1 MKMFYAI
8 DVGNTNIKVG
18 IIEGDKIITT
28 FRINSQ
34 VVHTTDEYGLM
45 LKGIPQMQGID
56 VSRAEGAIIS
66 SVVPKVMQS
75 LHNALVKYLN
85 INPIIVGPGIKTGIK
100 LTSANPREVG
110 ADRLVDVVAGYTK
123 YGGPLL
129 VIDFG
134 TATTY
139 NLVTENGT
147 FSVGITA
154 PGVKISAKALWEDA
168 AKLPE
173 IEIKKPDS
181 ILATETVSSMQ
192 AGLIYGQIGATKY
205 IIEQVKKE
213 MGYDTLKVVATGGMG
228 SVICPEID
236 EIEYYDINLTI
247 DGLRILYEKNR

>member
-1 MKMFYAI
+1 MFFAI

-18 IIEGDKIITT
+18 IFDGKNLITT
-28 FRINSQ
+28 FRMNSQ
-34 VVHTTDEYGLM
+34 IVHTTDEYGLM
-45 LKGIPQMQGID
+45 LKQIPEVQGID
-56 VSRAEGAIIS
+56 ISQIEGAIIS
-66 SVVPKVMQS
+66 SVVPKVMEQ
-75 LHNALVKYLN
+75 LHNAIVKYFG
-85 INPIIVGPGIKTGIK
+85 IKPIIVGPGIKTGIK
-100 LTSANPREVG
+100 LTSSNPKEVG
-110 ADRLVDVVAGYTK
+110 ADRLVDVVSGYEK

-139 NLVTENGT
+139 NLVTADGS

-173 IEIKKPDS
+173 IEIKKPSS
-181 ILATETVSSMQ
+181 ILATETVTSMQ

-213 MGYDTLKVVATGGMG
+213 MGYDNLKVVATGGMG
-228 SVICPEID
+228 SIISPEVEEID
-236 EIEYYDINLTI
+236 YYDINLTI
-247 DGLRILYEKNR
+247 DGLRILYEKNTK

>member
-1 MKMFYAI
+1 MFFTI

-18 IIEGDKIITT
+18 VFDGKELKTT

-34 VVHTTDEYGLM
+34 ITHTTDEYGMM
-45 LKGIPQMQGID
+45 LKQIPELQGID
-56 VSRAEGAIIS
+56 VKNIKGAIIS
-66 SVVPKVMQS
+66 SVVPNVMES
-75 LHNALVKYLN
+75 LNNALVKYFS
-85 INPIIVGPGIKTGIK
+85 IKPIIVGPGIKTGIK
-100 LTSANPREVG
+100 LTSSNPKEVG
-110 ADRLVDVVAGYTK
+110 ADRLVDVVSGYEK

-139 NLVTENGT
+139 NLVTEDGT

-154 PGVKISAKALWEDA
+154 PGVKISAKALWEDT

-213 MGYDTLKVVATGGMG
+213 MGYDSMKVVATGGMG
-228 SVICPEID
+228 TIISPEVEEID
-236 EIEYYDINLTI
+236 YYDINLTI
-247 DGLRILYEKNR
+247 DGLRILYEKNAK

>member
-1 MKMFYAI
+1 MFFAI

-18 IIEGDKIITT
+18 IFDGKNLITT
-28 FRINSQ
+28 FRMNSQ
-34 VVHTTDEYGLM
+34 IVHTTDEYGLM
-45 LKGIPQMQGID
+45 LKQIPEVQGID
-56 VSRAEGAIIS
+56 LTKIEGAIIS
-66 SVVPKVMQS
+66 SVVPKVMES
-75 LHNALVKYLN
+75 LHNAIVKYFG
-85 INPIIVGPGIKTGIK
+85 IKPIIVGPGIKTGIK
-100 LTSANPREVG
+100 LTSSNPKEVG
-110 ADRLVDVVAGYTK
+110 ADRLVDVVSGYEK

-139 NLVTENGT
+139 NLVTADGS

-173 IEIKKPDS
+173 IEIKKPSS
-181 ILATETVSSMQ
+181 ILATETVTSMQ

-213 MGYDTLKVVATGGMG
+213 MGYDKLKVVATGGMG
-228 SVICPEID
+228 SIISPEVEEID
-236 EIEYYDINLTI
+236 YYDINLTI
-247 DGLRILYEKNR
+247 DGLRILYEKNTK

>member
-1 MKMFYAI
+1 MFFAI
-8 DVGNTNIKVG
+8 DVGNTNIKIG
-18 IIEGDKIITT
+18 IFDGKNLITT
-28 FRINSQ
+28 FRMNSQ
-34 VVHTTDEYGLM
+34 IVHTTDEYGLM
-45 LKGIPQMQGID
+45 LKQIPEVQGID
-56 VSRAEGAIIS
+56 LTKIEGAIIS
-66 SVVPKVMQS
+66 SVVPKVMES
-75 LHNALVKYLN
+75 LHNAIVKYFG
-85 INPIIVGPGIKTGIK
+85 IKPIIVGPGIKTGIK
-100 LTSANPREVG
+100 LTSSNPKEVG
-110 ADRLVDVVAGYTK
+110 ADRLVDVVSGYEK

-139 NLVTENGT
+139 NLVTADGS

-173 IEIKKPDS
+173 IEIKKPSS

-213 MGYDTLKVVATGGMG
+213 MGYDNLKVVATGGMG
-228 SVICPEID
+228 SIISPEVEEID
-236 EIEYYDINLTI
+236 YYDINLTI
-247 DGLRILYEKNR
+247 DGLRILYEKNTK

>member
-1 MKMFYAI
+1 MFFAI

-18 IIEGDKIITT
+18 IFDGKKLITT
-28 FRINSQ
+28 FRMNSQ
-34 VVHTTDEYGLM
+34 IVHTTDEYGLM
-45 LKGIPQMQGID
+45 LKQIPEVQGID
-56 VSRAEGAIIS
+56 ISQIEGAIIS
-66 SVVPKVMQS
+66 SVVPKVMES
-75 LHNALVKYLN
+75 LHNAIVKYFG
-85 INPIIVGPGIKTGIK
+85 IKAIIVGPGIKTGIK
-100 LTSANPREVG
+100 LTSSNPKEVG
-110 ADRLVDVVAGYTK
+110 ADRLVDVVSGYEK

-139 NLVTENGT
+139 NLVTADGS

-173 IEIKKPDS
+173 IEIKKPSS

-213 MGYDTLKVVATGGMG
+213 MGYDNLKVVATGGMG
-228 SVICPEID
+228 SIISPEVEEID
-236 EIEYYDINLTI
+236 YYDINLTI
-247 DGLRILYEKNR
+247 DGLRILYEKNTK

>member
-1 MKMFYAI
+1 MFYTV

-18 IIEGDKIITT
+18 IFDGKELVTT

-34 VVHTTDEYGLM
+34 ITHTTDEYGLM
-45 LKGIPQMQGID
+45 LRQIPELQGIN
-56 VSRAEGAIIS
+56 VSAIEGAIVS
-66 SVVPKVMQS
+66 SVVPKVMES
-75 LHNALVKYLN
+75 LNNAFIKYFC
-85 INPIIVGPGIKTGIK
+85 IKPIIVGPGIKTGIK
-100 LTSANPREVG
+100 LTSSNPREVG
-110 ADRLVDVVAGYTK
+110 ADRLVDVVSGYEK

-139 NLVTENGT
+139 NLVTEDGT

-228 SVICPEID
+228 YIISPEVEEID
-236 EIEYYDINLTI
+236 YYDINLTI
-247 DGLRILYEKNR
+247 DGLRILYEKNAK

>member
-1 MKMFYAI
+1 MFFAI

-18 IIEGDKIITT
+18 IFDGQKLITT
-28 FRINSQ
+28 FRMNSQ
-34 VVHTTDEYGLM
+34 ITHTTDEYGLM
-45 LKGIPQMQGID
+45 LKQIPSVQGID
-56 VSRAEGAIIS
+56 ISQIEGAIIL
-66 SVVPKVMQS
+66 SVVPNVMEQ
-75 LHNALVKYLN
+75 LHNAIVKYFG
-85 INPIIVGPGIKTGIK
+85 IKPIIVGPGIKTGIK
-100 LTSANPREVG
+100 LTSSNPKEVG
-110 ADRLVDVVAGYTK
+110 ADRLVDVVSGYEK

-139 NLVTENGT
+139 NLVTADGS

-173 IEIKKPDS
+173 IEIKKPSS
-181 ILATETVSSMQ
+181 ILATETVTSMQ

-213 MGYDTLKVVATGGMG
+213 MGYDNLKVVATGGMG
-228 SVICPEID
+228 SIISPEVEEID
-236 EIEYYDINLTI
+236 YYDINLTI
-247 DGLRILYEKNR
+247 DGLRILYEKNTK

>member
-1 MKMFYAI
+1 MFFAI

-18 IIEGDKIITT
+18 IFDGKKLITT
-28 FRINSQ
+28 FRMNSQ
-34 VVHTTDEYGLM
+34 ITHTTDEYGLM
-45 LKGIPQMQGID
+45 LKQIPSVQGID
-56 VSRAEGAIIS
+56 ISQIEGAIIS
-66 SVVPKVMQS
+66 SVVPKVMES
-75 LHNALVKYLN
+75 LHNAIVKYFG
-85 INPIIVGPGIKTGIK
+85 IKPIIVGPGIKTGIK
-100 LTSANPREVG
+100 LTSSNPKEVG
-110 ADRLVDVVAGYTK
+110 ADRLVDVVSGYEK

-139 NLVTENGT
+139 NLVSADGS

-173 IEIKKPDS
+173 IEIKKPSS
-181 ILATETVSSMQ
+181 ILATETVTSMQ

-213 MGYDTLKVVATGGMG
+213 MGYDNLKVVATGGMG
-228 SVICPEID
+228 SIISPEVEEID
-236 EIEYYDINLTI
+236 YYDINLTI
-247 DGLRILYEKNR
+247 DGLRILYEKNTK

>member
-1 MKMFYAI
+1 MFFAI

-18 IIEGDKIITT
+18 IFDGKNLITT
-28 FRINSQ
+28 FRMNSQ
-34 VVHTTDEYGLM
+34 IVHTTDEYGLM
-45 LKGIPQMQGID
+45 LKQIPEVQGID
-56 VSRAEGAIIS
+56 ISQIEGAIIS
-66 SVVPKVMQS
+66 SVVPKVMES
-75 LHNALVKYLN
+75 LHNAIVKYFG
-85 INPIIVGPGIKTGIK
+85 IKPIIVGPGIKTGIK
-100 LTSANPREVG
+100 LTSSNPKEVG
-110 ADRLVDVVAGYTK
+110 ADILVDVVSGYEK

-139 NLVTENGT
+139 NLVTADGS

-173 IEIKKPDS
+173 IEIKKPSS
-181 ILATETVSSMQ
+181 ILATETVTSMQ

-213 MGYDTLKVVATGGMG
+213 MGYDNLKVVATGGMG
-228 SVICPEID
+228 SIISPEVEEID
-236 EIEYYDINLTI
+236 YYDINLTI
-247 DGLRILYEKNR
+247 DGLRILYEKNTK